1 MSNWPTQTAGIA
13 QLGGNGLAVGSNS
26 FPTSTV
32 GDAPRM
38 EEWAQ
43 WFGPTNRPIETNPYD
58 GYRQATYQMPEAYK
72 GSNSY
77 MTTILIQLI
86 EQEDLWPIN
95 YALPFRRDE
104 SNITFTWD
112 SIEFTNHML
121 NVVPE
126 EGVSRLVSQKREQK
140 SDHMVRYGLAFQL
153 EHGFMR
159 TPIGRKS
166 YSMHLEQI
174 KNAVLETAYTNVI
187 EAYLRCKTQN
197 QVWALRYGKSM
208 SLALKREAEM
218 QEVQEFGVIQKE
230 EHGFDLVRKR
240 TTVFWFISFIL
251 TFTCN

>member
-1 MSNWPTQTAGIA
+1 MTSNYATTSANIPLI
-13 QLGGNGLAVGSNS
+13 GNGGLPLGSN
-26 FPTSTV
+26 PYPGGTV
-32 GDAPRM
+32 GDAPRP

-43 WFGPTNRPIETNPYD
+43 WFGPTTRPVETNPYD

-112 SIEFTNHML
+112 TIEFTNHML

-126 EGVSRLVSQKREQK
+126 EGVSRLVSQKKESK

-197 QVWALRYGKSM
+197 QVWALRYGKQM
-208 SLALKREAEM
+208 SLSLRREAEM

-230 EHGFDLVRKR
+230 EHGFDLARKR
-240 TTVFWFISFIL
+240 ANV
-251 TFTCN
+251 